1 MAIQRKTFSAGDLAY
16 QSWSKSYAIDLIIT
30 EESTSVD
37 GNTSEVSY
45 RLQLRSGG
53 NNRFSN
59 WPIDY
64 AVTINGSVVSSGR
77 PRVNQ
82 PYNHTTVLASGTVTV
97 PHESDGSKNLS
108 VKAYINC
115 QDVRP
120 YLPPYIGIDE
130 LFRLTTIP
138 RTSKVSCTDGYIG
151 GTGSLT
157 IQSAS
162 SQFVHTLMCKFGE
175 LIYWVGSDGNWH
187 DGPEYLSG
195 GTMPFVFIDSMYKQI
210 PNAKSGSGFVRC
222 TTYLA
227 SDLETEIGATY
238 ADFTA
243 LTLESRCAP
252 TIRGAVEDANPKT
265 IALTGNKNTLV
276 RYYSKA
282 LCRAELTTKNAATIH
297 MAQVNRNSL
306 VSGPVSIPDVEDSA
320 FHFYIRDSRGYQGY
334 DTVTPHVIPYI
345 KLTNNAEAWRTEPT
359 SGNVTI
365 RFSGDYFNG
374 SFGAKPNHLSLWY
387 KGPGDAEPV
396 PVTPVISG
404 NTYTAEVQLSGF
416 DYQRAYSITVTVSD
430 LLVTHKDTLTIR
442 KGIPVFDWGEDHFR
456 VNVPLLGQHMEA
468 RGDCKNADEII
479 ASGVYRIG
487 EYSSNVPIDYGVL
500 LAFNIARD
508 NGYGAVLQIAV
519 NANNTKRVTRMNWY
533 GKISIWHEF

>member
-16 QSWSKSYAIDLIIT
+16 QSWSKSYAIDLIVA

-37 GNTSEVSY
+37 GNSSEVSY
-45 RLQLRSGG
+45 RLQLRSGA

-59 WPIDY
+59 WPIEY
-64 AVTINGSVVSSGR
+64 AVTINGSVVSSGS

-138 RTSKVSCTDGYIG
+138 RASKVSCTDGYIG
-151 GTGSLT
+151 GRGMIT
-157 IQSAS
+157 IHSSSAN
-162 SQFVHTLMCKFGE
+162 FLHTLLVSFGD
-175 LIYWVGSDGNWH
+175 LNWWIDSYGNFH
-187 DGPEYLSG
+187 DGPIYMGATSIPLYFSD
-195 GTMPFVFIDSMYKQI
+195 VMYTQI
-210 PNAKSGSGFVRC
+210 PNSKSGTGSITC
-222 TTYLA
+222 TTYLSSNTA
-227 SDLETEIGATY
+227 NALGTTY
-238 ADFTA
+238 TDFTA

-265 IALTGNKNTLV
+265 IALTGNKNNLV

-297 MAQVNRNSL
+297 MAQVNGNSL

-334 DTVTPHVIPYI
+334 DTVNPHVIPYI

-430 LLVTHKDTLTIR
+430 LLVTHQDTLTIR

-508 NGYGAVLQIAV
+508 NGYGAVVQIAV
-519 NANNTKRVTRMNWY
+519 NANSTARKIRMNWY
-533 GKISIWHEF
+533 GHISSWNDF